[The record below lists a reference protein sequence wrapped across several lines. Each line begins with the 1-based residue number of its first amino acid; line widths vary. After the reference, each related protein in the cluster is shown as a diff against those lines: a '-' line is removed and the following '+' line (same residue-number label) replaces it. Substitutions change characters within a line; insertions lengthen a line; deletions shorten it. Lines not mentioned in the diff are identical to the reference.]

1 MSIYCFDYKINFY
14 NKRMTVLR
22 RTRETSIGH
31 NLKNLGNLSYLSGML
46 TNEIMLIILVYK
58 GLSLSLI

>member
-14 NKRMTVLR
+14 NKRTTVLR